1 MNPASCKPAAG
12 FSLFEILIALGIFA
26 LAFMGLALSLDSAIT
41 AGLEAR
47 SISRMRAEMDNRLAF
62 CLAQPPDPG
71 IPRVIEA
78 KENRGVAVEE
88 SLEPFLAQNR
98 EDEDLPGLWLLKIKV
113 GMDGAEDTSET
124 LLYIP

>member
-1 MNPASCKPAAG
+1 MNRPSHKPAAG

-71 IPRVIEA
+71 VTRKVEA
-78 KENRGVAVEE
+78 KDNRGVSVEE
-88 SLEPFLAQNR
+88 TLEPFLAQNR
-98 EDEDLPGLWLLKIKV
+98 EEEQLPGLWLLKIKV
-113 GMDGAEDTSET
+113 GMDDAGQTAET

>member
-1 MNPASCKPAAG
+1 LSAG
-12 FSLFEILIALGIFA
+12 AFSLFEILIALGIFA

-47 SISRMRAEMDNRLAF
+47 GISRMRAEMDNRLAF

-71 IPRVIEA
+71 VPRVIEA
-78 KENRGVAVEE
+78 KENRGVKVEE
-88 SLEPFLAQNR
+88 TLEPFIAQNR
-98 EDEDLPGLWLLKIKV
+98 EEEELPGLWLLKIKV
-113 GMDGAEDTSET
+113 GMDGAEQMAET